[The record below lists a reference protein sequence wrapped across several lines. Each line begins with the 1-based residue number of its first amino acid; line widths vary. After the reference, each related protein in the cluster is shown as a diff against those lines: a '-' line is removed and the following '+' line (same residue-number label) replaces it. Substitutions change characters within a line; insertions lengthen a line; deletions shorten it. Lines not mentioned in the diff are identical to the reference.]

1 MALKAVIVFGGVALL
16 VAMIFDRLTGRRS
29 ARVVLILLAV
39 LVVGT
44 AVVGHLVT
52 SGAGAGP

>member
-1 MALKAVIVFGGVALL
+1 MALKAVIVFGGVALH

-29 ARVVLILLAV
+29 ARVVLVLLAV

-44 AVVGHLVT
+44 AVVGQLVT

>member
-44 AVVGHLVT
+44 AVVGQLVT
-52 SGAGAGP
+52 SGAGAGL